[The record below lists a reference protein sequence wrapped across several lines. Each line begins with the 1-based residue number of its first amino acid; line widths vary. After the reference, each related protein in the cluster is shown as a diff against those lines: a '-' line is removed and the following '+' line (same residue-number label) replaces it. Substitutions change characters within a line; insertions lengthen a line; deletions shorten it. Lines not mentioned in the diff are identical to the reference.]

1 VPLLWLHFGES
12 RCVAEALVLLFVF
25 GRDSNLYILR
35 RNISYSIICLGVD
48 ILYSCRTKMQK
59 VKKHDRHANH
69 PTRNLGT
76 LRMLPRM
83 VPNFSKTQRF
93 NHF

>member
-1 VPLLWLHFGES
+1 
-12 RCVAEALVLLFVF
+12 
-25 GRDSNLYILR
+25 
-35 RNISYSIICLGVD
+35 
-48 ILYSCRTKMQK
+48 MQK
-59 VKKHDRHANH
+59 VKKHDRHADY

-83 VPNFSKTQRF
+83 VPNFSKTQRS

>member
-12 RCVAEALVLLFVF
+12 RCVAEALVLLVVF
-25 GRDSNLYILR
+25 DRDSNLYILKR
-35 RNISYSIICLGVD
+35 DISYSIICLLID
-48 ILYSCRTKMQK
+48 ISYSCRTKIQK
-59 VKKHDRHANH
+59 VKKHDRHTNH
-69 PTRNLGT
+69 PTRNLGA
-76 LRMLPRM
+76 LHMLSRM